1 MIHRRMTLLI
11 LIFSLLMPT
20 QGFAATTTTD
30 NSVLSK
36 TLVAHLLNQDRSFSI
51 TIANKAQLKQLDT
64 LIKAAIKVNDYT
76 HYIIGGYSYSAKET
90 KSSGIKATFTI
101 TYLENK
107 TQTAYVTTQVKQIL
121 KDIIK
126 PTMDD
131 FQKERAIHDYIVSH
145 IAYDTNLVN
154 YSAYAA
160 LTKGKTVCQGFA
172 LLTYRMLD
180 EVGIKNRIVEGHA
193 GGRSHAWNLVFIG
206 GSWYQLDTTFDDPV
220 PFEKGRIIDTY
231 FNLTDAELGKDH
243 TWVRGNYPAAT
254 TIYKDKTKVAAKT
267 DKAIKAETKAE
278 VISTVQGLKTKIE
291 AAMSRKDP
299 KLTLL
304 YKLASRNLVKD
315 LQSAAV
321 NKKELG
327 VRTIEYSAQRDK
339 DGITTLVLYF
349 KYA

>member
-1 MIHRRMTLLI
+1 MIQRRMLFLI
-11 LIFSLLMPT
+11 LIISIFLPT
-20 QGFAATTTTD
+20 QALAATPTD
-30 NSVLSK
+30 NKALSQ
-36 TLVAHLLNQDRSFSI
+36 TLVAHLLNQDRSFSL

-64 LIKAAIKVNDYT
+64 LIKAAIKSNDYT

-107 TQTAYVTTQVKQIL
+107 TQTSYVTTQVQKIL
-121 KDIIK
+121 KEIIK
-126 PTMDD
+126 PAMDD

-180 EVGIKNRIVEGHA
+180 EVGITNRIVEGHA
-193 GGRSHAWNLVFIG
+193 GGISHAWNLVQIEG
-206 GSWYQLDTTFDDPV
+206 NWYQLDTTWDDPV
-220 PFEKGRIIDTY
+220 PFEKGRIVDTY

-243 TWVRGNYPAAT
+243 SWIRGNYPAAT
-254 TIYKDKTKVAAKT
+254 TIYKDTAKVAAKAE
-267 DKAIKAETKAE
+267 KAVKTETKVE
-278 VISTVQGLKTKIE
+278 VITTVLGLQTKIE
-291 AAMSRKDP
+291 AAMSKKAA
-299 KLTLL
+299 KLTLQ

-321 NKKELG
+321 NKKKLG
-327 VRTIEYSAQRDK
+327 VKTIEYSAQKGK
-339 DGITTLVLYF
+339 DGIVTLTIYF

>member
-1 MIHRRMTLLI
+1 MIHRRMIFFVLI
-11 LIFSLLMPT
+11 ISLLLPT
-20 QGFAATTTTD
+20 QALAAID
-30 NSVLSK
+30 NKALSQ
-36 TLVAHLLNQDRSFSI
+36 TLINHLHNQERSFSLTI
-51 TIANKAQLKQLDT
+51 TNKAQLNQLDT
-64 LIKAAIKVNDYT
+64 LFKAALNSNDYT
-76 HYIIGGYSYSAKET
+76 RYIVGGYSYSATET

-101 TYLENK
+101 SYLENK

-121 KDIIK
+121 KEIIK
-126 PTMDD
+126 PTMNV

-145 IAYDTNLVN
+145 IAYDTNLAN

-180 EVGIKNRIVEGHA
+180 EAGITNRIVEGHA
-193 GGRSHAWNLVFIG
+193 GGISHAWNLVLIEG
-206 GSWYQLDTTFDDPV
+206 NWYQLDTTFDDPV

-231 FNLTDAELGKDH
+231 FNLTDAELAKDH

-254 TIYKDKTKVAAKT
+254 TIYKDKTKETAKADKAAKPV
-267 DKAIKAETKAE
+267 KKAE
-278 VISTVQGLKTKIE
+278 VITTVQGLKTKLE

-304 YKLASRNLVKD
+304 YKLVSRNLVKD

-327 VRTIEYSAQRDK
+327 VRIIEYSTQK
-339 DGITTLVLYF
+339 GEDGIITLVLYF
-349 KYA
+349 KYK